1 MGGCN
6 RMPCPARTS
15 GPWAIPAEQLEF
27 YARLAAG
34 AFGEVW
40 SAEWNP
46 DEIHRTGLPGMPAE
60 GTATSTSFLTRIATH
75 HQLFTTLHA
84 PCGVLS
90 LVTMVIGR

>member
-1 MGGCN
+1 MVGIECH
-6 RMPCPARTS
+6 AWLKTS
-15 GPWAIPAEQLEF
+15 GPWGIPAEQLEF

-60 GTATSTSFLTRIATH
+60 GTATSTFFPPRH
-75 HQLFTTLHA
+75 R
-84 PCGVLS
+84 G
-90 LVTMVIGR
+90 